1 MVPTYLVPSINLM
14 PPGRCAAA
22 GQPPLSKQKH
32 TPMYYIY
39 THYRYSKMVPTNLV
53 PSINLMPPGQRGGA
67 DWAQA
72 QEAEPMVV
80 WESK

>member
-1 MVPTYLVPSINLM
+1 MAA
-14 PPGRCAAA
+14 CAALLQGLPRGLMA
-22 GQPPLSKQKH
+22 AVCVPFTCPQHALYFTLQLLP
-32 TPMYYIY
+32 
-39 THYRYSKMVPTNLV
+39 RYSKMVPTNLV